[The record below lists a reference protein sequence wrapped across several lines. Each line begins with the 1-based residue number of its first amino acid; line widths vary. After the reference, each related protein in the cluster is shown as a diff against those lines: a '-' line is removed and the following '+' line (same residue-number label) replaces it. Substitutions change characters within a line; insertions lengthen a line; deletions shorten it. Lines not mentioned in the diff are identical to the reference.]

1 MVFYLILRS
10 SLKKAAPAVVKI
22 NTISV
27 QKTLM
32 KDLFKDK
39 CPIFSE
45 SFWIHDEDAS
55 RPARTMGSGFVI
67 SSDGFILTNH
77 HVVADAEKSKCYL
90 LIEANIRLK

>member
-1 MVFYLILRS
+1 MNRTFNNLKNKDSSNLNLFGIALLVILFS
-10 SLKKAAPAVVKI
+10 SSSYGVLPDFTELVEKAAPAVVKI

-45 SFWIHDEDAS
+45 SFWIHDEDLQ
-55 RPARTMGSGFVI
+55 
-67 SSDGFILTNH
+67 D
-77 HVVADAEKSKCYL
+77 L
-90 LIEANIRLK
+90 LGLWALGL